1 MRTLKTL
8 AASAVLAIAGA
19 SGAAQAAEPNKL
31 FVSLTSADEHT
42 QFMSMVL
49 ANQTMRQGQEIRVLL
64 CGPAATM
71 ATDDFDGPTLEPA
84 GRNAQQLLMNLINNG
99 AKVETC
105 AIFLPNTDYTEAD
118 LLDGI
123 TPADPEEVGAY
134 MADPSVRFFSN

>member
-1 MRTLKTL
+1 MRTIKTL

-19 SGAAQAAEPNKL
+19 GVAQADEPSKM
-31 FVSLTSADEHT
+31 FSSVTSGDDHT

-49 ANQTMRQGQEIRVLL
+49 SNQAMGQGQDVRVLL
-64 CGPAATM
+64 CGPAAKM
-71 ATDDFDGPTLEPA
+71 ATNDFDGESMEPS

-99 AKVETC
+99 ATVETC

-118 LLDGI
+118 LIDGV

-134 MADPSVRFFSN
+134 MADPSVRYFSN

>member
-1 MRTLKTL
+1 M
-8 AASAVLAIAGA
+8 
-19 SGAAQAAEPNKL
+19 
-31 FVSLTSADEHT
+31 
-42 QFMSMVL
+42 
-49 ANQTMRQGQEIRVLL
+49 
-64 CGPAATM
+64 
-71 ATDDFDGPTLEPA
+71 EPA

>member
-1 MRTLKTL
+1 MRAIKTL
-8 AASAVLAIAGA
+8 AASALLAFAGA
-19 SGAAQAAEPNKL
+19 GAAAQADEPSKL
-31 FVSLTSADEHT
+31 FVSVTSADDHT

-49 ANQTMRQGQEIRVLL
+49 ANQSMRQGQEIRVLL

-71 ATDDFDGPTLEPA
+71 ATEDFDGATMQPA
-84 GRNAQQLLMNLINNG
+84 DRNAQQLMMNLLNNG
-99 AKVETC
+99 ATVETC

-134 MADPSVRFFSN
+134 MADPNVRFFSN

>member
-1 MRTLKTL
+1 MKTIKTL
-8 AASAVLAIAGA
+8 AASALLAVAGA
-19 SGAAQAAEPNKL
+19 GATVQADEPSKL
-31 FVSLTSADEHT
+31 FVSVTSGDAHT

-49 ANQTMRQGQEIRVLL
+49 ANQSMRQGQEIRVLL

-71 ATDDFDGPTLEPA
+71 ATEDFDGPTLQPA
-84 GRNAQQLLMNLINNG
+84 DRNAQQLMMNLINHG
-99 AKVETC
+99 ATVETC

-134 MADPSVRFFSN
+134 MAGPNVRFFSN

>member
-31 FVSLTSADEHT
+31 FVSLTSADDHT

-49 ANQTMRQGQEIRVLL
+49 ANQTMSQGQEIRVLL

-71 ATDDFDGPTLEPA
+71 ATEDFDGRPWSPPVA
-84 GRNAQQLLMNLINNG
+84 
-99 AKVETC
+99 
-105 AIFLPNTDYTEAD
+105 
-118 LLDGI
+118 
-123 TPADPEEVGAY
+123 TP
-134 MADPSVRFFSN
+134 SSC